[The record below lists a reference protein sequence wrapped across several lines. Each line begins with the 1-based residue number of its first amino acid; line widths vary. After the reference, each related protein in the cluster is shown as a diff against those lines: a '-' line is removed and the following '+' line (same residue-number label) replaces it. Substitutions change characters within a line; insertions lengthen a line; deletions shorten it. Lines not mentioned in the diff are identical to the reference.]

1 MNDATLAQW
10 LERLEQL
17 HPKKIELGL
26 ARVTQVARSLDLLP
40 VPQPV
45 VTVAGTNGKGSTVAV
60 MEALLNRVG
69 RVTGSYTSPH
79 FLRFNERIRVAGC
92 EVDDSEIIE
101 AFSAIDEA
109 RGDISL
115 TYFEF
120 ATLASLWV
128 FRARQVDVVLLEVGL
143 GGRLDAVNIVDASVA
158 VITRIDL
165 DHQDWL
171 GDSLDGIA
179 REKAGVLR
187 AGRPAVIADPA
198 PPAGLANAVADSGA
212 APVFRLGKEFTV
224 CADKAGWQILLAGPQ
239 GKQRCLPPAAN
250 NALMPENFAGA
261 LQAITALGVSFTDED
276 AQAAVAETAPT
287 GRRQQL
293 QIEGR
298 TYLLDVAHNPS
309 AVDKLVEYI
318 DATPCSGKTLT
329 VFSVMRD
336 KDVSEM
342 IARVEGRFDG
352 WFLADQPGNARAA
365 TASEL
370 ASRLHEAGQGPVSV
384 SDNLRQ
390 AFRRAESLMQ
400 SGDRLVIF
408 GSFYTVAGVMP
419 SLEKAQRKREAN
431 R

>member
-1 MNDATLAQW
+1 MNDASLAQW

-17 HPKKIELGL
+17 HPTEIELGL
-26 ARVTQVARSLDLLP
+26 ERVTQVARRLDLLP
-40 VPQPV
+40 IEQPV
-45 VTVAGTNGKGSTVAV
+45 LTVAGTNGKGTTVAA

-79 FLRFNERIRVAGC
+79 FLRFNERIRVAGA
-92 EVDDSEIIE
+92 EVEDHEIIE
-101 AFSAIDEA
+101 AFKAIDEA
-109 RGDISL
+109 RGDTSL

-128 FRARQVDVVLLEVGL
+128 FRARRVDIVLLEVGL

-179 REKAGVLR
+179 REKAGILR

-198 PPAGLANAVADSGA
+198 PPAGLADVIVESGA
-212 APVFRLGKEFTV
+212 VPVLRIGIEFNVSVGDTGWEFTL
-224 CADKAGWQILLAGPQ
+224 ADQQ
-239 GKQRCLPPAAN
+239 GGKRTLPTAAN
-250 NALMPENFAGA
+250 DALVPENIAAA
-261 LQAITALGVSFTDED
+261 LQALVALGVPFTDQQ

-287 GRRQQL
+287 GRRQCME
-293 QIEGR
+293 IAGK

-309 AVDKLVEYI
+309 SVDKLVEYLNLS
-318 DATPCSGKTLT
+318 PCSGKTIA
-329 VFSVMRD
+329 VFSVMKD
-336 KDVSEM
+336 KDAAQM
-342 IARVEGRFDG
+342 ISRAQGCFDG

-365 TASEL
+365 AAADL
-370 ASRLHEAGQGPVSV
+370 ASHLHEAGLGPVSV

-390 AFRRAESLMQ
+390 AFRRAESVTQ
-400 SGDRLVIF
+400 PGDRMVIF
-408 GSFYTVAGVMP
+408 GSFYTVAAVMP
-419 SLEKAQRKREAN
+419 SLAKARRKDEAD
-431 R
+431 